1 MADYTNTNTQAEACY
16 TELMD
21 QYRDNYIKV
30 LAHLRS
36 MPSNHVTAEAIYI
49 CKSRNGFID

>member
-1 MADYTNTNTQAEACY
+1 MGAEALY
-16 TELMD
+16 TAMMG

-36 MPSNHVTAEAIYI
+36 MPSSHVTAEAIYI